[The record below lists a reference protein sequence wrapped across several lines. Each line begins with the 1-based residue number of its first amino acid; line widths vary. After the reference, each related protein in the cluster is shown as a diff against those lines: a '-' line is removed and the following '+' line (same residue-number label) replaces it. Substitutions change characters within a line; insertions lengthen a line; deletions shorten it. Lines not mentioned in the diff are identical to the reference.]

1 MQKRLNDYALSLLR
15 FYAGGDAVV
24 SWYNAMHD
32 SQSHLYRIG
41 NTPDGSP
48 LLWVMAIAGALIVLD
63 VLMNDWTPSQI
74 RIGRRSYPIRWHR
87 AFVHRHL
94 LFVLLAFCYAA
105 QPYVAERGG
114 YGVSLLVFFYW
125 NAFQNIALA
134 FFDAKQR
141 SRSAGWQR
149 AYS

>member
-15 FYAGGDAVV
+15 FYAGGDALV

-32 SQSHLYRIG
+32 VESHLYMIG
-41 NTPDGSP
+41 STPDGSP
-48 LLWVMAIAGALIVLD
+48 LLWVMALAGALIVLD
-63 VLMNDWTPSQI
+63 VLLNDWTPS
-74 RIGRRSYPIRWHR
+74 RITIGWWSINLKWRR

-125 NAFQNIALA
+125 NSFQNIALA